1 MCDNTKPARC
11 IDPEMKFCQY
21 CKYGICIY
29 PEDIETI
36 EDLDGCCFDAFVCMV
51 LIRKMVET

>member
-1 MCDNTKPARC
+1 MSDNTKPAQC

-29 PEDIETI
+29 SEDIETS
-36 EDLDGCCFDAFVCMV
+36 EDLDGCCFDAFCMYGFD
-51 LIRKMVET
+51 KEEG